1 MTSIFEEIEICMY
14 TEFFGFE
21 ELKFGKMVVLGQ
33 QGAVT
38 QWDGILKMKV
48 SWSDICASNFVHIW
62 FLIQAVY
69 NTILRPENCNTWGKT
84 VTP

>member
-48 SWSDICASNFVHIW
+48 SWSDICASNFVHI
-62 FLIQAVY
+62 
-69 NTILRPENCNTWGKT
+69 
-84 VTP
+84 